1 MTDAAD
7 VQASFAAT
15 LVDEWARS
23 GVTDAVVAPG
33 SRSTPMILALAADA
47 RIRMHV
53 VLDERSGGFFALG
66 LGLAHGRPAVVV
78 TTSGTAAA
86 ELHPAVIEADQ
97 AGVPLL
103 AVTADRPVE
112 LHRVGAPQTIE
123 QDDLYSGSARW
134 SASPGVAD
142 AAGAATWRSL
152 ASRSVAETTD
162 NPAGPGPV
170 HLNLAFREPLL
181 GEVSSIPDGRAGG
194 KSWHEVAVGLRTPPD
209 DLVAELATLAGR
221 RGLIVAGAGT
231 GGPVDALAAALGW
244 PVLADPLS
252 GARIPGPL
260 TVAAADSLL
269 KVPEI
274 ASWQPEVVLRLG
286 QPWASRVLSTW
297 LAELGPDVDQILV
310 DPYGRWAD
318 PGRRVRRAVRCSV
331 ASLSRAVIAAVA
343 GLPEPET
350 AAQEVGAATA
360 SGPHGAGAHDHE
372 TGSQKAV
379 GHDHPA
385 GAHDHETGSQKA
397 AGHDHPAGAHD
408 HDGEPAHERLAHT
421 HEPAPV
427 RPSLLRPAAPAAAVV
442 VPAGDLTEWASQ
454 WLQAESEAQAA
465 IDEAIASH
473 PELTEPGLARALVAA
488 APDGSRLFVSSSMP
502 VRDVEWYARPRTG
515 LSVVA
520 NRGASG
526 IDGIISTALGLAAA
540 GPVTALMGDL
550 AFLYDA
556 GALLWARERP
566 VDCVLVVVD
575 NDGGGIFNFLPQ
587 ASGVPPDQFQRYWG
601 TPHPRLDLTQIAAGY
616 RIPVDRV
623 SATGEVE
630 EALAG
635 AGVRVVYART
645 EREANVVV
653 HQEIDAAVAKAV
665 TAVISQG

>member
-1 MTDAAD
+1 MTDPAD

-33 SRSTPMILALAADA
+33 SRSTPLILALAAEA

-78 TTSGTAAA
+78 TTSGTAAS

-112 LHRVGAPQTIE
+112 LHQVGAPQTIE
-123 QDDLYSGSARW
+123 QDGLFSGSARW
-134 SASPGVAD
+134 TASPGVAD
-142 AAGAATWRSL
+142 AAGAGTWRSL

-181 GEVSSIPDGRAGG
+181 GEGSSIPDGRAGG

-269 KVPEI
+269 KIPEV
-274 ASWQPEVVLRLG
+274 AAWRPEVVLRLG

-297 LAELGPDVDQILV
+297 LGDLSPDVDQILV
-310 DPYGRWAD
+310 DPYGRWSD

-331 ASLSRAVIAAVA
+331 ASLSRAVVAAVA
-343 GLPEPET
+343 GLPEPAATGAEP
-350 AAQEVGAATA
+350 AAQEAGKAGA
-360 SGPHGAGAHDHE
+360 SGA
-372 TGSQKAV
+372 
-379 GHDHPA
+379 HPA
-385 GAHDHETGSQKA
+385 GAHDHETGVQKA
-397 AGHDHPAGAHD
+397 GGQKAGGQDHPAGAHD
-408 HDGEPAHERLAHT
+408 HDDDPAHERLAHT
-421 HEPAPV
+421 HEPAPA
-427 RPSLLRPAAPAAAVV
+427 RPSLLRPAAPAVAVV
-442 VPAGDLTEWASQ
+442 VPTGYLTEWAGQ
-454 WLQAESEAQAA
+454 WMQAESAAQAA
-465 IDEAIASH
+465 IDDVIASH
-473 PELTEPGLARALVAA
+473 AELTEPGLARALVAA
-488 APDGSRLFVSSSMP
+488 APAGSRLFVSSSMP
-502 VRDVEWYARPRTG
+502 VRDVEWYGRPRTG

-520 NRGASG
+520 NRGANG

-587 ASGVPPDQFQRYWG
+587 ASGVPPDQFQRFWG
-601 TPHPRLDLTQIAAGY
+601 TPHPRLDLSQIAAAY

-645 EREANVVV
+645 EREANVAV
-653 HQEIDAAVAKAV
+653 HHEIDAAVAKAV
-665 TAVISQG
+665 TAATSRG

>member
-33 SRSTPMILALAADA
+33 SRSTPLILALAAEP

-66 LGLAHGRPAVVV
+66 LGVAHGRPAVVV
-78 TTSGTAAA
+78 TTSGTAAS

-112 LHRVGAPQTIE
+112 LHQVGAPQTIE
-123 QDDLYSGSARW
+123 QDGLFSGSARW

-142 AAGAATWRSL
+142 AAGAGTWRSL

-181 GEVSSIPDGRAGG
+181 GQASSIPDGRAAG
-194 KSWHEVAVGLRTPPD
+194 KAWHEVAVGLRTPPG

-274 ASWQPEVVLRLG
+274 ASWRPEVVLRLG

-297 LAELGPDVDQILV
+297 LGDLGPDVDQILV
-310 DPYGRWAD
+310 DPYGRWSD
-318 PGRRVRRAVRCSV
+318 PGRRVHRAVRCSV
-331 ASLSRAVIAAVA
+331 ASLSRAVVAAVA

-350 AAQEVGAATA
+350 AAPEAGAAGA
-360 SGPHGAGAHDHE
+360 SGAHAAGVHDHE
-372 TGSQKAV
+372 SGGERAV

-385 GAHDHETGSQKA
+385 GAHDHE
-397 AGHDHPAGAHD
+397 
-408 HDGEPAHERLAHT
+408 GEPAHERLAHT
-421 HEPAPV
+421 HEPAPA
-427 RPSLLRPAAPAAAVV
+427 RPSLLRPAAPAAPAVA
-442 VPAGDLTEWASQ
+442 PAGDLTEWASR
-454 WLQAESEAQAA
+454 WLQAESAAQAA
-465 IDEAIASH
+465 IDEVITSH
-473 PELTEPGLARALVAA
+473 AELTEPGLARALVAA
-488 APDGSRLFVSSSMP
+488 APTGSRLFVSSSMP
-502 VRDVEWYARPRTG
+502 VRDVEWYGRPRTG

-601 TPHPRLDLTQIAAGY
+601 TPHPRLDLTQIAAAY

-645 EREANVVV
+645 ERQANVAV
-653 HQEIDAAVAKAV
+653 HHEIDAAVAQAV
-665 TAVISQG
+665 TVATS